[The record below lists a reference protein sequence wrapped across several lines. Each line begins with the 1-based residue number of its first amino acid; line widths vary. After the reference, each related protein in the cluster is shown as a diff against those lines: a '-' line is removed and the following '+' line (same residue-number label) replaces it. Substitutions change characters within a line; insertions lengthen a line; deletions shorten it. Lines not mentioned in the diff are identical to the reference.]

1 MNILNGYT
9 NFSETNL
16 DYIIDLVRKNAG
28 LHLEISGNQL
38 LLKTLDNTVI
48 SSVTIHYS
56 EEAGH
61 ADTATNATN
70 ATYATSA
77 NSATN
82 ATNATNASHALTA
95 DSATTAGS
103 ATTATTATTAGTANE
118 ATHAITA
125 DTATNATNATHAT
138 NADYATTTGNV
149 EHASN
154 AFEAVETDG
163 NNLLFTKG
171 NGTTSS
177 VTPLYAEKAN
187 KDSSNNVINTTYV
200 ANVVDNNGTL
210 EFKNASG
217 NTIVSITPSSQSATI
232 DSYGNTIADFIK
244 AISAASDDNYITVT
258 HGTGVVDTLTINYAN
273 KAWKDTNGNIIK
285 NYYIGSLEIVED
297 AETGHYNLVA
307 YNGDTPK
314 AELFRFEVNAYKA
327 QEAEHADN
335 ASLADY
341 ATNAGH
347 ALTAGTAD
355 TSKDSYYIIKLQP
368 VDVQTPDTLEL
379 VSIKDHAGNDVN
391 LSDIDMTLMLNSYI
405 ELYHSNYNPS
415 WSDYYKVIE
424 INNPGGNP
432 ETAPIFFKAI
442 TDLNFSASTDDLNRD
457 FNEVESGYISFGIL
471 NGVSIGGH
479 IEGETIVKTP
489 DYAMVLTSGSTDICT
504 FAVNASDTFTTN
516 VSYANLEDDLSNGK
530 NIYDI
535 KVGAYPDNDY
545 TAHLTFNRGD
555 VEFFVWD
562 KSNNVN
568 KRFVITAG
576 GQDDEITITRSY

>member
-48 SSVTIHYS
+48 SSVTVHYA

-77 NSATN
+77 NSATT
-82 ATNATNASHALTA
+82 ATNATNAGHALTA
-95 DSATTAGS
+95 DSATTAGT
-103 ATTATTATTAGTANE
+103 ATTATTATTAGTATE
-118 ATHAITA
+118 ATHAVTA
-125 DTATNATNATHAT
+125 DTALNANNATHAT

-149 EHASN
+149 EHALN

-163 NNLLFTKG
+163 NDLLFTKG

-187 KDSSNNVINTTYV
+187 KDSSNNVITTTYV

-217 NTIVSITPSSQSATI
+217 NTIVSITPSSQSATV

-244 AISAASDDNYITVT
+244 SITTASDNNYITVT
-258 HGTGVVDTLTINYAN
+258 HGTGAVETLTINYAN
-273 KAWKDTNGNIIK
+273 TAWKDTNGNVIK

-297 AETGHYNLVA
+297 SETGHYNLVA

-314 AELFRFEVNAYKA
+314 AELFRFEINAYKA
-327 QEAEHADN
+327 QEADHATK

-341 ATNAGH
+341 ATNAGS
-347 ALTAGTAD
+347 ALTAD

-368 VDVQTPDTLEL
+368 VSNQDPDTLEL
-379 VSIKDHAGNDVN
+379 VSIKDHAGNDVA

-424 INNPGGNP
+424 IDNPGGNP

-442 TDLNFSASTDDLNRD
+442 TDLNFAVSTDDLNRD
-457 FNEVESGYISFGIL
+457 FRTVESGYISFGIL
-471 NGVSIGGH
+471 NGVSIGGNV
-479 IEGETIVKTP
+479 ESEAIVETP
-489 DYAMVLTSGSTDICT
+489 DYAMVLTSGNTDIIT
-504 FAVNASDTFTTN
+504 LAVNASDTFTTN

-535 KVGAYPDNDY
+535 KVGNYPDNDY

-555 VEFFVWD
+555 VEFFIWD
-562 KSNNVN
+562 KSSNVN

-576 GQDDEITITRSY
+576 SQDNEITITRSY

>member
-48 SSVTIHYS
+48 SSVTVHYA

-77 NSATN
+77 NSATT
-82 ATNATNASHALTA
+82 ATNATNAGHALTA
-95 DSATTAGS
+95 DSATTAGT
-103 ATTATTATTAGTANE
+103 ATTATTATTAGTATE
-118 ATHAITA
+118 ANHATTA
-125 DTATNATNATHAT
+125 DTALNANNATHAT

-149 EHASN
+149 EHALN

-187 KDSSNNVINTTYV
+187 KDSSNNVITTTYI

-217 NTIVSITPSSQSATI
+217 NTIVSITPSSQSATV

-244 AISAASDDNYITVT
+244 AITAASDNNYITVT
-258 HGTGVVDTLTINYAN
+258 HGTGAVETLTINYAN
-273 KAWKDTNGNIIK
+273 TAWKDTNGNVIK

-297 AETGHYNLVA
+297 SETGHYNLVA

-314 AELFRFEVNAYKA
+314 AELFRFEINAYKA
-327 QEAEHADN
+327 QEADHATK

-341 ATNAGH
+341 ATNAGS
-347 ALTAGTAD
+347 ALTAGTALN
-355 TSKDSYYIIKLQP
+355 SNNKYYYIDCYDSHDGSDSITDPSTLVVDGIYDSEGNEIALTDITEDIFLNAYFRFRLNQNDTFYWTYAVTKSYKVGSPNSP
-368 VDVQTPDTLEL
+368 VFF
-379 VSIKDHAGNDVN
+379 
-391 LSDIDMTLMLNSYI
+391 Y
-405 ELYHSNYNPS
+405 
-415 WSDYYKVIE
+415 SDYTSLNYDDTTGEV
-424 INNPGGNP
+424 
-432 ETAPIFFKAI
+432 
-442 TDLNFSASTDDLNRD
+442 DLDNTHLSICVYNGS
-457 FNEVESGYISFGIL
+457 IL
-471 NGVSIGGH
+471 NNKYYTHSTTI
-479 IEGETIVKTP
+479 ETITP
-489 DYAMVLTSGSTDICT
+489 
-504 FAVNASDTFTTN
+504 
-516 VSYANLEDDLSNGK
+516 
-530 NIYDI
+530 
-535 KVGAYPDNDY
+535 
-545 TAHLTFNRGD
+545 
-555 VEFFVWD
+555 
-562 KSNNVN
+562 
-568 KRFVITAG
+568 
-576 GQDDEITITRSY
+576 